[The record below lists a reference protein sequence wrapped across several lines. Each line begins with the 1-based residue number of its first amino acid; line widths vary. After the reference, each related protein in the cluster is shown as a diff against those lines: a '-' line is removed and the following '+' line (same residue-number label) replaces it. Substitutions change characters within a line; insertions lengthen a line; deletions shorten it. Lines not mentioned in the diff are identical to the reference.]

1 MIKFKYV
8 LFKTFLFSFII
19 FKFHCSSFFNFQDCF
34 SLFITVLKRPATSK
48 IVPIKHNPFK
58 LYLYLKMLT
67 KYPVRTETDTN
78 KVRTPVCLLIVT
90 APIKQKLATVVGI
103 PHIMIAHNILLI

>member
-1 MIKFKYV
+1 
-8 LFKTFLFSFII
+8 
-19 FKFHCSSFFNFQDCF
+19 
-34 SLFITVLKRPATSK
+34 
-48 IVPIKHNPFK
+48 
-58 LYLYLKMLT
+58 MLT